1 METNVGLTLPDLSNK
16 TWAARDDCQNLSVES
31 KAIKMV
37 KCRSN
42 ADVRVGDT
50 TKNGEKK
57 APLDSIQN
65 AHDDSIWTATWIPS
79 TEESLA
85 LLLTGGL
92 DETVR
97 LCDPKN
103 FTCIQ
108 TFTGHCLGI
117 VSVAAHP
124 TRRIAASTSIDS
136 FIRVFEVDT
145 NNTIATLEAPPSEV
159 WQLQF
164 SPNMRTIRWQMLSDL
179 L

>member
-1 METNVGLTLPDLSNK
+1 M
-16 TWAARDDCQNLSVES
+16 
-31 KAIKMV
+31 
-37 KCRSN
+37 
-42 ADVRVGDT
+42 
-50 TKNGEKK
+50 
-57 APLDSIQN
+57 
-65 AHDDSIWTATWIPS
+65 
-79 TEESLA
+79 A

-164 SPNMRTIRWQMLSDL
+164 SPNVSKELEMYSVLVQTFMHKVIVFTRFSSVWLETCMLVLREPLFITEKSSTFPFK
-179 L
+179 